1 MPEGDYSNKYY
12 IKSGEMQFTGEKL
25 ENSVEPADMTHGE
38 AWRRTDVQ
46 AYRCTD
52 VQKYRGTEVQ
62 LYRQMLL

>member
-1 MPEGDYSNKYY
+1 
-12 IKSGEMQFTGEKL
+12 MQFTGEKL